1 MSVLRAVRKRK
12 KVRKLG
18 AIDIIR
24 REAYADLE
32 LDAKVELI
40 RALVPLGLLHVQ
52 ELLDQEVTV
61 LAGARYARKDESVEG
76 RRHGSNP
83 GTVGLAGQ
91 RVPIRVPRLRH
102 IAGSEIPLRSYEAMR
117 GDRDVDDLLLRRVL
131 YGISCRNYEAAA
143 AVIPGAIGLSSS
155 TVSRGFIQASAAQLR
170 AFQERDL
177 SGEDV
182 VAMFLDGKTFAD
194 ATMVIALGITMAGEK
209 RFLGF
214 VETDTENATVLTP
227 FLRSLVERGL
237 DLSQG
242 VLVILDGGKGLRTA
256 VRKAFRNRALVHRCQ
271 WHKRENVVS
280 HLAKHEQAAWR
291 QRLQRAY
298 NRPDYD
304 EALGA
309 LETLLGE
316 LDERNQSA
324 AGSLAE
330 GLDETLT
337 LHRRRGAGPVVQDDE
352 LSGVC
357 QCAGRGGAEG
367 RWRPRANAT
376 ASAPSADRRP
386 DGELA
391 LSGRAPCQQQIRE
404 VRRRDQQHE
413 ADGGHQGNERRPHF
427 AHHLVLETDQTQR
440 RRLTTG
446 PERIQASDDGLA
458 FGFRLCKR
466 DTVGEPGDAGEGHN
480 EPLAGT
486 LLPRRQAQ
494 RDPDL
499 GLAVRKVEA
508 LRHDTDDG
516 MVDIIEPDQTAENV
530 RVTIVTRLPPGVAQ
544 HGDRLSSRRFLVL
557 GEHPAKQRCRAQQRE
572 ERGRH
577 RGAPN
582 PDRLGVIQ
590 VGERAV
596 TVPGNLVYGLRVL
609 APCLQRGARHERR
622 HFAAAKQRAL
632 FPHPNQ
638 TVGIRVRQRT
648 QQRGVDHTKHGCR
661 GPDTQCEGGQCH
673 DREPGALDQHPQAV
687 SHVLEESIHSSDVR
701 TLSCRLFVT
710 SFSSDAPAGKKVEA
724 TRAPQRAPQEPY
736 VG

>member
-1 MSVLRAVRKRK
+1 MPAAVEMDVGVGPEAEGARRATGGPGPVTTSRPSDPDPEVPATVQRRRFSAEYRLRILKQADVCK
-12 KVRKLG
+12 KPGEVGGLL
-18 AIDIIR
+18 R
-24 REAYADLE
+24 RE
-32 LDAKVELI
+32 
-40 RALVPLGLLHVQ
+40 GLYSS
-52 ELLDQEVTV
+52 LLTNWRRQRE
-61 LAGARYARKDESVEG
+61 AGALREMRG
-76 RRHGSNP
+76 
-83 GTVGLAGQ
+83 
-91 RVPIRVPRLRH
+91 PRLRH

-182 VAMFLDGKTFAD
+182 VAVFLDGKTFAD

-337 LHRRRGAGPVVQDDE
+337 LHR
-352 LSGVC
+352 LGVYGVLGRSFKTTNC
-357 QCAGRGGAEG
+357 LESVNALVEERCAKVDHWQTSSQRH
-367 RWRPRANAT
+367 RWLAT
-376 ASAPSADRRP
+376 ALLDIEP
-386 DGELA
+386 
-391 LSGRAPCQQQIRE
+391 
-404 VRRRDQQHE
+404 
-413 ADGGHQGNERRPHF
+413 
-427 AHHLVLETDQTQR
+427 
-440 RRLTTG
+440 RL
-446 PERIQASDDGLA
+446 
-458 FGFRLCKR
+458 
-466 DTVGEPGDAGEGHN
+466 
-480 EPLAGT
+480 
-486 LLPRRQAQ
+486 
-494 RDPDL
+494 
-499 GLAVRKVEA
+499 RKVMGYRHLSTLRDA
-508 LRHDTDDG
+508 LKRELKIDTTTSK
-516 MVDIIEPDQTAENV
+516 E
-530 RVTIVTRLPPGVAQ
+530 
-544 HGDRLSSRRFLVL
+544 
-557 GEHPAKQRCRAQQRE
+557 K
-572 ERGRH
+572 
-577 RGAPN
+577 
-582 PDRLGVIQ
+582 
-590 VGERAV
+590 
-596 TVPGNLVYGLRVL
+596 
-609 APCLQRGARHERR
+609 
-622 HFAAAKQRAL
+622 AA
-632 FPHPNQ
+632 
-638 TVGIRVRQRT
+638 
-648 QQRGVDHTKHGCR
+648 
-661 GPDTQCEGGQCH
+661 
-673 DREPGALDQHPQAV
+673 
-687 SHVLEESIHSSDVR
+687 
-701 TLSCRLFVT
+701 
-710 SFSSDAPAGKKVEA
+710 
-724 TRAPQRAPQEPY
+724 
-736 VG
+736 